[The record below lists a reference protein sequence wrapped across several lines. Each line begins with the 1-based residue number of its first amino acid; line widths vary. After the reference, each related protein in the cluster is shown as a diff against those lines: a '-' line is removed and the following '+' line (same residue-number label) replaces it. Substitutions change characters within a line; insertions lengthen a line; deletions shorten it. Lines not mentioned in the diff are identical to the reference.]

1 MSSGSSEVDV
11 QGTVV
16 SDTAYNEDQQKTVQ
30 NVLSHCQV
38 IYDAVQNLD
47 KKFDVIHGKIS
58 KIHRLRVKSLWQ
70 SRKPLGYAYRNY
82 NYLLFRKNRY
92 QKMRKK
98 DTSSILSDPKSYS
111 PTIPVERP
119 NSDSQS
125 NYLETSYQLDPE
137 SPDRD
142 PELIFQEQESRLNR
156 SPSLPAI
163 FGSQSYRPYF
173 TPDPPLD
180 GSSFMPYC
188 DSPGCRGTHSI
199 FSPTRPS
206 VRLPEDVLTQAD
218 PSPPQNPE
226 MAYPSSLENQS
237 FGYPVSPFCNPGNF
251 ATSSP
256 IGNNRGIPRNF
267 PNDPSTWSVDEV
279 IQFLI
284 REDPQTVT
292 PIADVFRQ
300 HDIDGKALLLLKSD
314 MMLKYMGLKLGT
326 AVKLCHYIDGLR
338 GDKNIDD
345 LKNFVYP

>member
-1 MSSGSSEVDV
+1 KRTRIPAYDDDNTVLYAYEPHTAYVNN

-16 SDTAYNEDQQKTVQ
+16 SDTAYNEDQHKTVQ

-82 NYLLFRKNRY
+82 NYLLFRKNKY

-188 DSPGCRGTHSI
+188 NSPGCRGTHSI

-226 MAYPSSLENQS
+226 MAYPKIAILFRYQQITNYCH
-237 FGYPVSPFCNPGNF
+237 FL
-251 ATSSP
+251 
-256 IGNNRGIPRNF
+256 
-267 PNDPSTWSVDEV
+267 PS
-279 IQFLI
+279 Q
-284 REDPQTVT
+284 
-292 PIADVFRQ
+292 
-300 HDIDGKALLLLKSD
+300 DIDGKALLLLKSD

-345 LKNFVYP
+345 